1 VATSGELCSSVAKA
15 LGISFETTREHLRN
29 LRRVD
34 ETITFKGYGRGAA
47 QMTPLDATRLL
58 IAAAGSSFVKE
69 SLQTLHVFQSLRSI
83 APAEPMRPDRPPR
96 TPTPDVS
103 LEDYIALVI
112 QRLIDLKG
120 RLPASYQRPPHE
132 ETQTAAIAL
141 TLMSVVDSDLP
152 RAAVV
157 RYRGSSGNGV
167 FAGAMS
173 FAVPKLW
180 SYAVSNVASYGH
192 EVGRM
197 GSVGLIQTRNVP
209 AWALAEIAHSLV
221 S

>member
-34 ETITFKGYGRGAA
+34 KTLTFKGYGRGAA

-58 IAAAGSSFVKE
+58 IAAAGSSFVKD
-69 SLQTLHVFQSLRSI
+69 SLQTLYVFQNLQSI
-83 APAEPMRPDRPPR
+83 GPGEPMRPDRPQFRKPR
-96 TPTPDVS
+96 VS
-103 LEDYIALVI
+103 LEDYIARVI

-120 RLPASYQRPPHE
+120 RLPVSYQRPPHE

-141 TLMSVVDSDLP
+141 TLLSVVDSNLP

-157 RYRGSSGNGV
+157 RYRGLSGDDV
-167 FAGAMS
+167 FAGALS
-173 FAVPKLW
+173 FAVPTLW
-180 SYAVSNVASYGH
+180 SNPVTNVASYAH

-197 GSVGLIQTRNVP
+197 GAVGLIQTRNVP
-209 AWALAEIAHSLV
+209 AWALAEIAHSLGP
-221 S
+221 